1 MTVMI
6 YGLGCRSTKKA
17 RKWMVNN
24 QIPFVERDMMEE
36 PLTVHELQELLQL
49 TTDGTDDILS
59 KRSLP
64 YRTMNIDF
72 DNLSLLELLELIHQH
87 PRLLKSP
94 LIVENKKLQV
104 GYNDEEI
111 RQFLPRKVRKFQWL
125 QWKMQHL
132 RPMES

>member
-1 MTVMI
+1 MTVML

-17 RKWMVNN
+17 RKWMINN

-64 YRTMNIDF
+64 YKTMDIDF
-72 DNLSLLELLELIHQH
+72 DSLSLLELLKIIHQH

-104 GYNDEEI
+104 GYNEEEI

-125 QWKMQHL
+125 KWKMEHL
-132 RPMES
+132 QPLEG

>member
-17 RKWMVNN
+17 RNWMINH
-24 QIPFVERDMMEE
+24 QIPFVERDMMQE
-36 PLTVHELQELLQL
+36 PLTVQELQELLQL

-64 YRTMNIDF
+64 YRNMNIDF
-72 DNLSLLELLELIHQH
+72 DNLSLLELLETIHQH

-94 LIVENKKLQV
+94 LIVENRKLQV
-104 GYNDEEI
+104 GYNEEEI

-125 QWKMQHL
+125 QWKMEHL
-132 RPMES
+132 QPIES

>member
-6 YGLGCRSTKKA
+6 YSLGCRSTKKA
-17 RKWMVNN
+17 RKWMINN
-24 QIPFVERDMMEE
+24 QIPFVERDMTEE
-36 PLTVHELQELLQL
+36 PLTVHELQEILQL

-64 YRTMNIDF
+64 YQTMNIDF
-72 DNLSLLELLELIHQH
+72 DHLSLLELLEMIHQH

-104 GYNDEEI
+104 GYNEEEI

-125 QWKMQHL
+125 QWKMEHFPL
-132 RPMES
+132 

>member
-1 MTVMI
+1 MTVTI

-17 RKWMVNN
+17 RQWMVNN
-24 QIPFVERDMMEE
+24 QIPFVERNLVED
-36 PLTVHELQELLQL
+36 PLTVLELQELLKL
-49 TTDGTDDILS
+49 TTDGTDDIIS

-64 YRTMNIDF
+64 YRTMNLDL
-72 DNLSLLELLELIHQH
+72 DTLSLHELLEIVHRH

-104 GYNDEEI
+104 GYNEEEI

-125 QWKMQHL
+125 QWKIEHL
-132 RPMES
+132 QPLEY